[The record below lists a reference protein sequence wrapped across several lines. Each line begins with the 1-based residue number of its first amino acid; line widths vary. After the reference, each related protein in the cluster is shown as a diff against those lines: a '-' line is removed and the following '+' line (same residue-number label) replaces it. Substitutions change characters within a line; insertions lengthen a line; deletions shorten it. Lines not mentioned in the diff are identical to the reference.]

1 MFENLIECLEYWGE
15 RIAAEYKDKLNNEGI
30 TASGKLA
37 NSVKCLPVD
46 VNGNIYEVSLQ
57 LEEYWKAIEEG
68 RKPTEN
74 GGNGDLRRAILEW
87 IRVKPVVPRPMANGK
102 LPTEEQLAF
111 LISRKIHRE
120 GYKGRQP
127 LQRTIDELRDDILA
141 DIKEAVEKDLSE
153 EVIVMLRT
161 IEIK

>member
-37 NSVKCLPVD
+37 NSIKCLPVD

-57 LEEYWKAIEEG
+57 LEEYWKAIEDG
-68 RKPTEN
+68 RAPTKN
-74 GGNGDLRRAILEW
+74 SGNGELRRAILKW
-87 IRVKPVVPRPMANGK
+87 ITAKPVIKRPYNGK
-102 LPTEEQLAF
+102 LPTDEQLAF

>member
-1 MFENLIECLEYWGE
+1 MFENLIETLQEWGE
-15 RIAAEYKDKLNNEGI
+15 IIAQQYKDTLNNEGI
-30 TASGKLA
+30 TASGKLVD
-37 NSVKCLPVD
+37 SVRSVFSH
-46 VNGNIYEVSLQ
+46 NGTIYEVSLS
-57 LEEYWKAIEEG
+57 LEDYWKSIEYG
-68 RKPTEN
+68 RPPTKN
-74 GGNGDLRRAILEW
+74 SGNGELRRAILEW
-87 IRVKPVVPRPMANGK
+87 ITAKPVIKRPYNGK
-102 LPTEEQLAF
+102 LPTDEQLAF

-153 EVIVMLRT
+153 EVFVMLRT

>member
-15 RIAAEYKDKLNNEGI
+15 RIAAEYKDTLQREGI
-30 TASGKLA
+30 NASRKLSD
-37 NSVKCLPVD
+37 SVKCLPVD

-74 GGNGDLRRAILEW
+74 SGNGELRRAILKW
-87 IRVKPVVPRPMANGK
+87 ITVKPVIKRPYDGK
-102 LPTEEQLAF
+102 LPTDEQLAF

-120 GYKGRQP
+120 GYKGRYP

-153 EVIVMLRT
+153 EVFVMLRT

>member
-1 MFENLIECLEYWGE
+1 MFENLVKCLKDWGE
-15 RIAAEYKDKLNNEGI
+15 RIATEYKDKLNNEGI

-37 NSVKCLPVD
+37 NSVKTFFTHK
-46 VNGNIYEVSLQ
+46 GSIYEVGLS

-74 GGNGDLRRAILEW
+74 GGNGELRRAILEW
-87 IRVKPVVPRPMANGK
+87 IRVKPVIPRPMANGK

-120 GYKGRQP
+120 GYRGRQP

-153 EVIVMLRT
+153 EVFVMLRT

>member
-15 RIAAEYKDKLNNEGI
+15 RIAAEYKDTLQREGI
-30 TASGKLA
+30 NASHKLSD
-37 NSVKCLPVD
+37 SVKCLPVD

-57 LEEYWKAIEEG
+57 LEEYWKAIEDG
-68 RKPTEN
+68 RAPTKN
-74 GGNGDLRRAILEW
+74 SGNGELRRAILEW
-87 IRVKPVVPRPMANGK
+87 IRVKPVIPRPMENGK